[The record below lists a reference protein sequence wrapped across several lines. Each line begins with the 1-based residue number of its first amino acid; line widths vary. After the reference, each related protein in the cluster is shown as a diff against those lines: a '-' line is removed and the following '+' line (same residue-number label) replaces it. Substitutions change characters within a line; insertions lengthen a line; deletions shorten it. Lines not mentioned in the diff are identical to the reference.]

1 MLLVDINGTEIGR
14 ILDAPVTPRASKT
27 VRFKGTWYRVESVA
41 YEVLAAFV
49 QAVIVTLSPIYGE
62 EREYRPTHLPAQ
74 KRSQRPA
81 GTAQPGATSSGRS
94 GRTGMGAASTPAGMR
109 CARRSSPAKS
119 SWASFPKTPS

>member
-41 YEVLAAFV
+41 YELLAAFV

-81 GTAQPGATSSGRS
+81 GTAQPSRGAVVE
-94 GRTGMGAASTPAGMR
+94 PV
-109 CARRSSPAKS
+109 
-119 SWASFPKTPS
+119 